1 MKRYIVI
8 TLSFA
13 FVALLFTQCNKRDS
27 GKIFNANFYTTQST
41 VKLTLYVDDVAK
53 GVLPYFAQAPQCAA
67 GYGDALK
74 PLNLQLKSG
83 RYRIDGKNEAGQV
96 VSSGVI
102 QISEDRMSTSG
113 ILGGQS
119 LNNTGDCLAIGLWK

>member
-1 MKRYIVI
+1 MKRYIVN

-13 FVALLFTQCNKRDS
+13 FVALLFTQCNKSDS

-53 GVLPYFAQAPQCAA
+53 GMLPYFAQAPECVA
-67 GYGDALK
+67 GYGDAIK

-83 RYRIDGKNEAGQV
+83 QYRIDGKNEAGQV
-96 VSSGVI
+96 ITSGVI
-102 QISEDRMSTSG
+102 QISNDRMYTTG

-119 LNNTGDCLAIGLWK
+119 LVNNGDCLAIGLWK